1 MLELGL
7 TDEARERVA
16 ELRALSEKVQDGEE
30 GARTEL
36 RRALRESAP
45 GVLARCSNTGR
56 VYRGMLAEKMAVGD
70 PLVKEATVQQA
81 ERMAL
86 ELAGENPTSLEI
98 LLSERVASLWIL
110 TELQEA
116 LMAAWYY
123 KGGGTPMSVVL
134 QMARLQESAHRRYLA
149 AIKTLAQVQKLQGPS
164 RVQVNIGGNQINVSR

>member
-30 GARTEL
+30 DARTEL
-36 RRALRESAP
+36 RRALRQSAP
-45 GVLARCSNTGR
+45 GVLAGCSNTVK
-56 VYRGMLAEKMAVGD
+56 VYRGMLAEKMAIGD
-70 PLVKEATVQQA
+70 PLVKEATLQQA
-81 ERMAL
+81 ERMVL
-86 ELAGENPTSLEI
+86 EFAGEDPTPLEV

-123 KGGGTPMSVVL
+123 KGGGTPMSFVL
-134 QMARLQESAHRRYLA
+134 QMARLQESVHRRYLA
-149 AIKTLAQVQKLQGPS
+149 AIKMLAQVQKLQGPS
-164 RVQVNIGGNQINVSR
+164 RVQVNIGGNQTNVSR

>member
-7 TDEARERVA
+7 TDETRERVA

-30 GARTEL
+30 GARTAL

-56 VYRGMLAEKMAVGD
+56 VYRGMLAEKMAVGH

-81 ERMAL
+81 ERMPL
-86 ELAGENPTSLEI
+86 ELAGENPTPLEV

-123 KGGGTPMSVVL
+123 KGEGTPMSVVL